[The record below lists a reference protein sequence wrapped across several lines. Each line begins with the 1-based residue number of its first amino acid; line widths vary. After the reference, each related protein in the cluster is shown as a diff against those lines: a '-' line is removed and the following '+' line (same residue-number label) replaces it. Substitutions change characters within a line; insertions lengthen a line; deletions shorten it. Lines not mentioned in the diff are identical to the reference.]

1 MKKPNINI
9 SVYRYCYKIYI
20 YLRKKRSYVGTND
33 NDRYACPNCASRYA
47 RPPTNTDSPRNDRT
61 SASSVSLGYWLSLP
75 DWISP
80 RGNVSEH
87 ASTSTRLL
95 TTYLLSSCAVYYP
108 LSHTSSLYSISCLSF
123 MFPHF
128 SSFFLVQFENEP
140 MIFLFVLS
148 TFSQF
153 IYLCIYLCIS
163 IANTLLAK
171 IIAQVYYL

>member
-1 MKKPNINI
+1 MSKLC
-9 SVYRYCYKIYI
+9 S
-20 YLRKKRSYVGTND
+20 
-33 NDRYACPNCASRYA
+33 SRYA

-95 TTYLLSSCAVYYP
+95 ATYLLSSCAVYYP
-108 LSHTSSLYSISCLSF
+108 LSYTSSLYSISCLSF
-123 MFPHF
+123 IFPHF
-128 SSFFLVQFENEP
+128 SPFLLAQFENEP
-140 MIFLFVLS
+140 IIFPFVLFI
-148 TFSQF
+148 FSQF
-153 IYLCIYLCIS
+153 FFIYLCIS

-171 IIAQVYYL
+171 KIAQVCYL